1 MVSDEPPTAIVPIDT
16 GWTTDTDCPEAEVA
30 VIW

>member
-1 MVSDEPPTAIVPIDT
+1 MFSDEPPTAMVPIDT
-16 GWTTDTDCPEAEVA
+16 GWTTVCPEAEVA